1 MHFSYDSI
9 TLALLSLRGI
19 GSQTVRGLW
28 DRHPAMASAK
38 DILDSLCSSRLIRS
52 NSQIDLSAI
61 NKALDDSQALLERC
75 VRENIRVTSRRDD
88 KFPPLLRSIP
98 ASPLILFSMGQI
110 ECLLSNCIAIIGTRN
125 PTDYGL
131 RCARKMAATLVEDQ
145 WVIVSGLAEGCD
157 TAGHEGC
164 LKATGKTAAFLA
176 HGFGKIYP
184 ASNKEL
190 AHKILDTGGC
200 LVTEYPPGQPATR
213 GSFVERDRLQ
223 SGSSRGIV
231 VIETDV
237 KGGTMHTVRHA
248 TEQKRPIAALQ
259 HPNDLRSA
267 AQSQGNQFLINEK
280 GAIPLKDKA
289 DLLQFAHNLCNQK
302 QISGQTTEA
311 TRQSQLI

>member
-1 MHFSYDSI
+1 
-9 TLALLSLRGI
+9 
-19 GSQTVRGLW
+19 
-28 DRHPAMASAK
+28 MASAR

-52 NSQIDLSAI
+52 NSQIDLTSI
-61 NKALDDSQALLERC
+61 SKALDDSQALLERC

-88 KFPPLLRSIP
+88 KFPPLLKSIP

-131 RCARKMAATLVEDQ
+131 RCARKMAATLVEDK

-164 LKATGKTAAFLA
+164 LKAAGKTAAFLA

-248 TEQKRPIAALQ
+248 TEQNRRIAALQ
-259 HPNDLRSA
+259 HPDDLRSA

-280 GAIPLKDKA
+280 GVVPLRDKA
-289 DLLQFAHNLCNQK
+289 DLLQFAHDLC
-302 QISGQTTEA
+302 SPT
-311 TRQSQLI
+311 